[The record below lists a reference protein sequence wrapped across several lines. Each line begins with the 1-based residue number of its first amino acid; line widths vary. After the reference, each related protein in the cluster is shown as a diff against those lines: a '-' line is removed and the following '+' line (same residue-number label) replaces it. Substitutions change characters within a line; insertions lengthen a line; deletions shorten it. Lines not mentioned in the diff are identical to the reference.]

1 MDPIHVVFGISET
14 LYLRTVNTV
23 KTAALDR
30 IELTLSD
37 SSVYPFRGRFTHLE
51 GGVDEKT
58 GTLQA
63 VAQFQNPKA
72 VLLTG
77 MTGRV
82 RFAVGSRPGAVLVSE
97 RALFD
102 AQGSKAVYILTPEN
116 NVAIRRIVVEGSY
129 QGKSVVTAGLEGGET
144 VIVAGGSKL
153 RPWQPARPQ
162 AAKAARD

>member
-1 MDPIHVVFGISET
+1 VDPIHVVFGISET
-14 LYLRTVNTV
+14 IYLRTVNTV

-58 GTLQA
+58 GTLLA
-63 VAQFQNPKA
+63 VAEFQNPKA
-72 VLLTG
+72 LLLPG

-82 RFAVGSRPGAVLVSE
+82 RFAVGNRRGAVLVPE

-102 AQGSKAVYILTPEN
+102 DRGSKAVYILTPEN
-116 NVAIRRIVVEGSY
+116 RVAIRRVVAEGSY
-129 QGKSVVTAGLEGGET
+129 QGKSVVTAGLEGGEA
-144 VIVAGGSKL
+144 VIVEGGSKL
-153 RPWQPARPQ
+153 RPGQPARPQ
-162 AAKAARD
+162 AVRAARD